1 VSRRAQLVRQR
12 TRAKNQV
19 HAALIRNL
27 RPRQP
32 MRDLFGTAGRRWL
45 TAQTL
50 PIDEQETVASCLREI
65 DFLAGEIEQ
74 LEQAMALE
82 VLGDEQMRRLLALP
96 GISGVAACT
105 LLAAIGDFSPFPD
118 AGHLVGY
125 VGLNP
130 RVRQSGSA
138 NKPRRASAR
147 RCCSS
152 CTSSVSITQR
162 LDINAAPRVF

>member
-1 VSRRAQLVRQR
+1 MRQR

-105 LLAAIGDFSPFPD
+105 LLAAIATSRASPTP
-118 AGHLVGY
+118 ATSSAT
-125 VGLNP
+125 
-130 RVRQSGSA
+130 SGST
-138 NKPRRASAR
+138 RVSASPVRPTGPEERQHAVVAR
-147 RCCSS
+147 H
-152 CTSSVSITQR
+152 
-162 LDINAAPRVF
+162 ARVQCRSHSGWT